1 MIIQMANKKKIFE
14 NNLTVNQRSARHY
27 KLNALRK
34 KAAEIFKHATLWP
47 FTKNFR
53 SDRLLNAQLMSII
66 NLPYSWTDKDLQ
78 NAEAALWKLQKELK
92 IEDRSIATLQ
102 LENILAL
109 VLADSACKDEE
120 KAQALLDA
128 MNYVGTNMLKK
139 PPEKPTDAVILCY
152 LAENQPRAL
161 PDWYTDALVDLMM
174 KRLNPEQAVH
184 FSNAVY
190 KRVAA
195 ALDMPDLSGVD
206 IKDAPTAEDADGIPP
221 EERL

>member
-1 MIIQMANKKKIFE
+1 MANTKRIFDE
-14 NNLTVNQRSARHY
+14 NLTIQQRSARHY

-53 SDRLLNAQLMSII
+53 SDRLLNSQLMSII
-66 NLPYSWTDKDLQ
+66 NLPVKWTDKDMQ

-92 IEDRSIATLQ
+92 IENRSTATLQ

-109 VLADSACKDEE
+109 ILADSGAKDEE

-128 MNYVGTNMLKK
+128 MNYLGTTMLKK

-161 PDWYTDALVDLMM
+161 PDWYLDALVDLLM
-174 KRLNPEQAVH
+174 KRLNQQQAVH

-190 KRVAA
+190 NRVAA
-195 ALDMPDLSGVD
+195 ALDLPDTSGVAD
-206 IKDAPTAEDADGIPP
+206 GTEKDDDGIPA

>member
-1 MIIQMANKKKIFE
+1 MANKKRIFDE
-14 NNLTVNQRSARHY
+14 NLTNQQRCSRHY
-27 KLNALRK
+27 KLDALRK

-47 FTKNFR
+47 FTKTYR

-66 NLPYSWTDKDLQ
+66 NLPPKWTDKDMQ
-78 NAEAALWKLQKELK
+78 NAQAALWKLQKELK
-92 IEDRSIATLQ
+92 MEDRSIATLQ

-109 VLADSACKDEE
+109 VLADSAAKNEE
-120 KAQALLDA
+120 KAQALFDA

-139 PPEKPTDAVILCY
+139 PPENPSEAVVLCY
-152 LAENQPRAL
+152 LTESQPREL

-174 KRLNPEQAVH
+174 KRLNPQQAVH

-206 IKDAPTAEDADGIPP
+206 VKDAPAKADDNSIPP
-221 EERL
+221 DERL